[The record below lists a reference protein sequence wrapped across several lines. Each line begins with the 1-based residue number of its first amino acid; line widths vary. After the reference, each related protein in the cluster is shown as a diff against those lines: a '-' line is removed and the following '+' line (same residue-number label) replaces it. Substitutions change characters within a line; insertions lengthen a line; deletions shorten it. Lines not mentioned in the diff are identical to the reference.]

1 MDLINILFAKALSN
15 GNTDKEYVDEA
26 IKALKGEVSADLDT
40 LEELSKALGNDPD
53 FFLSVKK
60 ELDNKITKDEL
71 NSYITFNEQ
80 TLTESQQ
87 AQARANIGAGTS
99 NFSGDYNDLTNK
111 PIEETEDDAME
122 MLTEMGVLDPITD
135 EEGNVLTD
143 ENGNILTI

>member
-40 LEELSKALGNDPD
+40 LEELSKALGNDTD
-53 FFLSVKK
+53 FFLSVKN
-60 ELDNKITKDEL
+60 ELDNKVTKDEL

-99 NFSGDYNDLTNK
+99 NFSGSYNDLSDK

-143 ENGNILTI
+143 ENSNVLSI